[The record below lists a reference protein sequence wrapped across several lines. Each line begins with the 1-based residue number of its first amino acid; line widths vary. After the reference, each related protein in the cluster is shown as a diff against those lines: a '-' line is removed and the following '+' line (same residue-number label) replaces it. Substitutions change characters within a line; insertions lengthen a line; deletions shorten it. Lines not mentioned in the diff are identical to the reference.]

1 MSQAVSPCIGVCR
14 IHPQTGLCE
23 GCLRSR
29 EEIAAWPGL
38 QDDQR
43 RQLMLLLAQRQN
55 VTLQFD

>member
-1 MSQAVSPCIGVCR
+1 MSQAVTPCIGICS

-43 RQLMLLLAQRQN
+43 HQLMLMLAQRQN
-55 VTLQFD
+55 ATLQFD